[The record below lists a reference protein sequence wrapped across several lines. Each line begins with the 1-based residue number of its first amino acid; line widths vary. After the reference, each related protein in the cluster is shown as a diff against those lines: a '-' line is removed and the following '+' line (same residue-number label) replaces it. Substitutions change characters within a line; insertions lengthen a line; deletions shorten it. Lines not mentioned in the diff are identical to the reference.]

1 MKLRTL
7 AAASVA
13 VVLVGGIALAGSLF
27 NFPSASLTATSRNI
41 ATLPMTGLECI
52 PGDTNNVNGQN
63 PNQACYNQG
72 NIKGNYVTV
81 ITTSGSTM
89 PWNVSG
95 NASIYKVT
103 LQGNA
108 TIGFPTGITTGQT
121 GSLLIVQDA
130 AGSHTVT
137 WPAGTSF
144 AAAAGGANTAPTLTV
159 TASKAD
165 LFQWYYTGT
174 QLDVN
179 GASSQNRTP

>member
-7 AAASVA
+7 AAASA
-13 VVLVGGIALAGSLF
+13 AVLVTASIALSASLF
-27 NFPSASLTATSRNI
+27 NFPNASLTATSRNI

-52 PGDTNNVNGQN
+52 PGDTNNANGQN
-63 PNQACYNQG
+63 PNQACYTQG
-72 NIKGNYVTV
+72 NLRGNYVTA

-95 NASIYKVT
+95 NAQLYKVT

-108 TIGFPTGITTGQT
+108 TIQFPTGITTGQR
-121 GSLLIVQDA
+121 GALLIVQDS
-130 AGSHTVT
+130 AGSRTVT

-144 AAAAGGANTAPTLTV
+144 GNAGNTAPTLTT

-165 LFQWYYTGT
+165 LFDWVYTGT
-174 QLDVN
+174 QLEIT